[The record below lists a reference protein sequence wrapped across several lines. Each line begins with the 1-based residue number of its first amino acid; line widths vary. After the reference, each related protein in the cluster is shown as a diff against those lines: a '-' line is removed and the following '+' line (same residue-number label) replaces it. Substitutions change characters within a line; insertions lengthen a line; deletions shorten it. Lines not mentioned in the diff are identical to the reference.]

1 MVLSFIDDN
10 SDKYRSSACW
20 RHSFE
25 SISGLGQVNTLSRL
39 LGAGSLGQ
47 VDVVAGTGVRQRR
60 DVLGS
65 RSDGHV
71 ARVRV
76 AGLSEDNTTLSRYTY
91 N

>member
-1 MVLSFIDDN
+1 MEEIRNDD
-10 SDKYRSSACW
+10 
-20 RHSFE
+20 
-25 SISGLGQVNTLSRL
+25 VLSRL

-47 VDVVAGTGVRQRR
+47 VDVVTGSGVRQRR

-76 AGLSEDNTTLSRYTY
+76 VGLSDNNTTFSRYTY
-91 N
+91 NEQPLTGSYC